1 MDGEKRSM
9 RMEIEALS
17 ERLSHFLVGWC
28 IACVTPVSRAS
39 LSVSSNICLSHLGI
53 EVLETASKMDARC
66 FQRNQLTFAYAVSWS
81 LTSFFTGT
89 TMLVH

>member
-28 IACVTPVSRAS
+28 TACVPPVSRTS
-39 LSVSSNICLSHLGI
+39 LSVSSNVCLSHLGI
-53 EVLETASKMDARC
+53 EALETASKMDARC
-66 FQRNQLTFAYAVSWS
+66 FQNNLLKFAYNASWL